1 MDEWMSGG
9 GGKGVLRREGGWG
22 GGCGRGSSVGPSP
35 NIFGYII
42 IFYIIIIIIGIII
55 IMPPP
60 TEVEGGIM
68 FSGCPSVRPS
78 VRNPTLLARL
88 RLNGLTDF
96 NQTLHICSVTSV
108 DKLIRFWQGSNQRWL
123 SGGHLFV
130 CLQHKFVSAISS
142 V

>member
-1 MDEWMSGG
+1 
-9 GGKGVLRREGGWG
+9 
-22 GGCGRGSSVGPSP
+22 
-35 NIFGYII
+35 
-42 IFYIIIIIIGIII
+42 
-55 IMPPP
+55 
-60 TEVEGGIM
+60 M
-68 FSGCPSVRPS
+68 FSGCPSVRPSVCPSVRPS